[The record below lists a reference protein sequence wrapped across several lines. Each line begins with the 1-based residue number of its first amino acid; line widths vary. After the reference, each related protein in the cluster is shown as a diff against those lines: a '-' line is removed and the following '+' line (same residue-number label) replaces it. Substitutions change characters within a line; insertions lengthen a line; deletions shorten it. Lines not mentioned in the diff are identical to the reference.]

1 VNVSFLTRLVVMLR
15 VIFRYIEEIM
25 CQDGFNQSVS
35 QSLTHS
41 VNQSINYS
49 ETGDTSGKG

>member
-1 VNVSFLTRLVVMLR
+1 MLR